1 MKNEIKLKEFT
12 VNQARPLPVF
22 LLLDASGSMAEP
34 GKIEVLNRAVQELL
48 ATFADEPDL
57 RAGIEV
63 GAIAFGGDVRVHMPL
78 INAEHAKAK
87 WKPLSG
93 QGNTPLG
100 ATLTKLRGMLEDKT
114 IVSSR
119 SYRPTLVLVS
129 DGQPND
135 DWEEPLK
142 LLLESPRASKAVRM
156 AMAIGSDA
164 DVPMLQRFLK
174 SPDSKVFQAHEAG
187 DIHKFFKWVTM
198 SVTARSRSTT
208 PDKIEP
214 IDPLEIDEIRY

>member
-1 MKNEIKLKEFT
+1 MKNEIKLREFT

-22 LLLDASGSMAEP
+22 LLLDASGSMAES
-34 GKIEVLNRAVQELL
+34 GKIEALNRAVQEML
-48 ATFADEPDL
+48 ASFAAEPDL
-57 RAGIEV
+57 RAGIQV
-63 GAIAFGGDVRVHMPL
+63 GAIAFGGDVRVHMQL
-78 INAEHAKAK
+78 LDAEDAKSK
-87 WKPLSG
+87 WKPLPA

-100 ATLTKLRGMLEDKT
+100 QTLTKLRLMLEDKAL
-114 IVSSR
+114 VPSR
-119 SYRPTLVLVS
+119 SYRPTLILVS

-135 DWEEPLK
+135 EWQEPLK

-156 AMAIGSDA
+156 AMAIGPDA
-164 DVPMLQRFLK
+164 DVPMLQRFLN
-174 SPDSKVFQAHEAG
+174 SSESKVFQAHEAP

-198 SVTARSRSTT
+198 SVTARSRSAT